1 MLIVG
6 IITGLIILVLL
17 IVAHELGHAVVAR
30 RNGVKVEEFGIGF
43 PPRAW
48 ARKLGN
54 GVLFSL
60 NWLPL
65 GGFVRLHGEHDS
77 ATGKG
82 TYGAASF
89 WVKTKILLAGVV
101 MNWLVAAVLFTVLA
115 WVGLPKLVEG
125 QFVVPA
131 DARIETSQVTLASI
145 VPDSAAEK
153 AGFQA
158 GDVVVAVDG
167 ETIESGARFI
177 ELTREHRGQA
187 IELTYRR
194 DGDEQTRAVTLGDN
208 TARGVFGAAVGQ
220 RETIHATWSAPIV
233 GVVTTAQLSWE
244 TLSGLGEM
252 VGKLGTGVVRQL
264 SSDEGVREQAARD
277 IDEVAGSVAGPVGI
291 LGVIFPSAQQQG
303 PVQLVLLTAVI
314 SLTLAVMNILPIPAL
329 DGGRWWTMAIFRVL
343 KKKLTREREETIQ
356 LIGFLVLFGLIILI
370 TIADIGKLGA

>member
-158 GDVVVAVDG
+158 GDVVLAVDG

-233 GVVTTAQLSWE
+233 GAVTTAQLSWE

-343 KKKLTREREETIQ
+343 KKTLTREREETIQ

>member
-48 ARKLGN
+48 ARKLRN

-233 GVVTTAQLSWE
+233 GAVTTAQLSWE

-343 KKKLTREREETIQ
+343 KKTLTREREETIQ